1 MWYDLIIM
9 VTLQVKDIPEE
20 MYERLRVL
28 ASERKTSVD
37 ATVREVLEWEL
48 KNAEW
53 WRHWKTLPRTDRVI
67 NAAEL
72 IRESRTL
79 RENGLE

>member
-1 MWYDLIIM
+1 MA
-9 VTLQVKDIPEE
+9 TLEVKDIPDE
-20 MYERLRVL
+20 MFERLRML
-28 ASERKTSVD
+28 AAERRTSVT
-37 ATVREVLEWEL
+37 AVVRDVLEWEL

-72 IRESRTL
+72 IRESRTS